1 MVGGGGANYAQEGIL
16 CFQGV
21 FTGGDCQDLG
31 WDPAPQR
38 AEGSQGAVMGP
49 VAGAVVEDFWGPR
62 GTEMGEKFSRGE
74 CRRDYPLEG
83 GAG

>member
-1 MVGGGGANYAQEGIL
+1 
-16 CFQGV
+16 
-21 FTGGDCQDLG
+21 
-31 WDPAPQR
+31 
-38 AEGSQGAVMGP
+38 MGP